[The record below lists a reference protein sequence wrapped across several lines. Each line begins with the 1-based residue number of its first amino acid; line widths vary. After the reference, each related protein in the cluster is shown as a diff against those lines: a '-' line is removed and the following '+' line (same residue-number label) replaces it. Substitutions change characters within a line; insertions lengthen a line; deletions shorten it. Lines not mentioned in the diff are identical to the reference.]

1 MRELDHKIDQ
11 HMEMASRRLEI
22 LKTSVDLADHV
33 RIIMGYD
40 DELALLSPSDPE
52 SAKRIAEIE
61 ASVEEHVKR
70 IKDLPVV
77 TSLLGNIARLREEVS
92 LRGGLKKEMD
102 DVRALPEKIR
112 AIIKSRGFRTG
123 KEHYVQTLAQ
133 NLALFAMAF
142 YGKTIVYR
150 TTDFKSNEY
159 RNLLGGNLFE
169 HHEDN
174 PIAGLPRCVPQYP
187 RLGNRSLQAG
197 PRRVR
202 RFQPADDA
210 ALRAYP
216 GRSPLHADLPEPGAK
231 LTSGPGRPAHH
242 PDVGNP
248 PTPSWPSS
256 SSRSSTDSPSV
267 PTT

>member
-1 MRELDHKIDQ
+1 MPTAASRAEEVLLQHRKMRELDHKIDQ

-102 DVRALPEKIR
+102 DA
-112 AIIKSRGFRTG
+112 A
-123 KEHYVQTLAQ
+123 
-133 NLALFAMAF
+133 
-142 YGKTIVYR
+142 
-150 TTDFKSNEY
+150 
-159 RNLLGGNLFE
+159 
-169 HHEDN
+169 
-174 PIAGLPRCVPQYP
+174 
-187 RLGNRSLQAG
+187 RSA
-197 PRRVR
+197 
-202 RFQPADDA
+202 
-210 ALRAYP
+210 
-216 GRSPLHADLPEPGAK
+216 
-231 LTSGPGRPAHH
+231 
-242 PDVGNP
+242 
-248 PTPSWPSS
+248 
-256 SSRSSTDSPSV
+256 
-267 PTT
+267 